1 MLALSVILTP
11 MFNVARGSILIALL
25 FHFQMNGP
33 AWPDAQP
40 WENFLFAVVAV
51 VVVVLNRRMVL
62 TCDER

>member
-1 MLALSVILTP
+1 MLAR
-11 MFNVARGSILIALL
+11 MFNAGRGSILIAVL
-25 FHFQMNGP
+25 FHFPMNGP